1 MSIKFTKEEKEFWG
15 GFMEMQGTVK
25 ISLEVIENEST
36 KIADSCMNKITQLID
51 QNIDNKKEEG
61 V

>member
-15 GFMEMQGTVK
+15 SFMEMQGTVK